1 MPKVKKM
8 VAGNIR
14 WSAASLN
21 CSSRTSSLNFPHWRL
36 PPEVPASLSGRVE
49 LQVDKKKIKP
59 RRRVSLGVRKTR
71 WDETTCCFGS
81 GAYSE
86 NVVGAV
92 TATACGHPTDS
103 LSRTCWP
110 FYITSPATTKES
122 PSLSLS
128 FPFFHSLFPPTFH
141 LSFRLSVLLSTFLLL
156 LLSFLAFKKYEKLQ
170 TNLTWASGFNIEKMG
185 VKESESALL
194 RTKCKSCGSK

>member
-122 PSLSLS
+122 PSLSL
-128 FPFFHSLFPPTFH
+128 FPFRSFI
-141 LSFRLSVLLSTFLLL
+141 LSFHPLSIYRFVYQFSSLLS
-156 LLSFLAFKKYEKLQ
+156 
-170 TNLTWASGFNIEKMG
+170 
-185 VKESESALL
+185 
-194 RTKCKSCGSK
+194 SCFFFHF